1 LTTRKIHA
9 NVEMPLEEVSLSPA
23 DLPVVR
29 GFSLSQE
36 VHMASTD
43 THVLTRPEVE
53 EALARYCAEAKAAFD
68 QGNLLRWIRRHEQI
82 NAHLAQWEAIE
93 AEDIGARVAV

>member
-1 LTTRKIHA
+1 
-9 NVEMPLEEVSLSPA
+9 
-23 DLPVVR
+23 VR

-53 EALARYCAEAKAAFD
+53 EALARYCAEAKAALTE
-68 QGNLLRWIRRHEQI
+68 GNTLRWARRHEQI
-82 NAHLAQWEAIE
+82 DALIAQWEAIE
-93 AEDIGARVAV
+93 AEDIAAARVAV